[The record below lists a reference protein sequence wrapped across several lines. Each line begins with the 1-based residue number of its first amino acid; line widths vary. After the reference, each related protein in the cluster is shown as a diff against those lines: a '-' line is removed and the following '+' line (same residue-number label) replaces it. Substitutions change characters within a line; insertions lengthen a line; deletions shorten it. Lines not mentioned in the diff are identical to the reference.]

1 LAVSE
6 LFQAVHPVYVIFFSS
21 YKIVKNGHPNG
32 VIPQQQIDINQLNQA
47 KANVTLTQTLLSQA
61 IEKSSSDPTLA
72 QEAIKQ
78 AAQEIAQ
85 AQSSVNQ
92 VYNTVQAQQAE

>member
-1 LAVSE
+1 M
-6 LFQAVHPVYVIFFSS
+6 
-21 YKIVKNGHPNG
+21 
-32 VIPQQQIDINQLNQA
+32 PQQQIDVNQLNQA

-78 AAQEIAQ
+78 VSFGNRTSPIICK
-85 AQSSVNQ
+85 SSLQCNANSKNGVN
-92 VYNTVQAQQAE
+92 